1 MSKSFSYPNKGT
13 CSKETHIVLNDDHT
27 IESIEVIGGCN
38 GNLKGISRLLKG
50 MKAEDAIARME
61 GTTCGPRPTS
71 CPDQIAQN
79 LSDLIDFPIVN
90 KRLFLPIRQLLLD
103 SRQGLSFTGPE
114 QLSVRDR
121 ILELT
126 RMQGFQSATAFLD
139 ILNAL
144 ATANRKVLMSNLC
157 DSKNIVHTSKSR
169 RIAKVCDYIE
179 KNLCQNIRLTDV
191 AGLVNMSE
199 SAFSHFFK
207 KRTNISYITFVNNM
221 RISKACQL
229 LANTTLS
236 ASEICYACGFNNKSN
251 FIRIFTKK
259 KNMTPIE
266 YREYISQMLIKY

>member
-1 MSKSFSYPNKGT
+1 MT
-13 CSKETHIVLNDDHT
+13 
-27 IESIEVIGGCN
+27 
-38 GNLKGISRLLKG
+38 
-50 MKAEDAIARME
+50 
-61 GTTCGPRPTS
+61 
-71 CPDQIAQN
+71 
-79 LSDLIDFPIVN
+79 
-90 KRLFLPIRQLLLD
+90 LFR
-103 SRQGLSFTGPE
+103 S
-114 QLSVRDR
+114 
-121 ILELT
+121 
-126 RMQGFQSATAFLD
+126 
-139 ILNAL
+139 
-144 ATANRKVLMSNLC
+144 
-157 DSKNIVHTSKSR
+157 
-169 RIAKVCDYIE
+169 KVCDYIE

-191 AGLVNMSE
+191 AELVNMSE